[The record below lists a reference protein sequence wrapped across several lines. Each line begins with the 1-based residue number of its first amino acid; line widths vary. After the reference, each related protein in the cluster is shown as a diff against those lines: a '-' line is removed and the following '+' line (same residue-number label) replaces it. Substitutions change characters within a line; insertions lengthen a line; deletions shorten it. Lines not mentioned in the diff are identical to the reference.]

1 MANLDRIINAQ
12 ISLNTTGI
20 SSAGFSTLMIV
31 GPHANSLSRVLTI
44 TDVDELMDMGFTSTD
59 AIYQAASDAF
69 AQTPR
74 PSVVK
79 IGRFQCDTVKVKM
92 PMAVVEGAE
101 YGVSVQRL
109 DGNGNLIEIKAIYIA
124 QSSDT
129 VDKVMTE
136 LSNKIDELDTAPKFY
151 AASVMEDE
159 LVVKST
165 DPKTSFVVI
174 PNGKLEVSSQE
185 PATNI
190 DVSSNM
196 AMICDADNDFYGIC
210 YVDRTEDAVLAMAE
224 WTEAHIK
231 LYGVTVTAPGAKNA
245 EITNDIGSK
254 LQAANY
260 YRTHWWYHEKDNEYP
275 EAGIAARCFAID
287 PGGETWAN
295 KKLSSITVDNLN
307 ETEYNAIKAKNGNT
321 FEKFRNVTITQN
333 GKVAAGEWIDVIQ
346 FRDWLVETIQT
357 EEFSMLINRD
367 KLPFLDSG
375 IGLVESTL
383 NAVLVLGQKRG
394 GIAENELDDD
404 NNVILGF
411 KISVPKAA
419 NISANVKAQR
429 VLRDV
434 QFTAR
439 LAGAIHAMEI
449 KGSLTYE
456 NIKSA

>member
-1 MANLDRIINAQ
+1 MANIDRIVNAQ

-31 GPHANSLSRVLTI
+31 GPHANSLSRVVTV
-44 TDVDELMDMGFTSTD
+44 TDVDELTDMGFAATD

-74 PSVVK
+74 PREVK

-92 PMAVVEGAE
+92 PSPIVEGAE
-101 YGVSVQRL
+101 YAVSVQRI
-109 DGNGNLIEIKAIYIA
+109 DDEGNLVELKATYIA
-124 QSSDT
+124 LASDT

-136 LSNKIDELDTAPKFY
+136 LANELDELDSTPKVY

-159 LVVKST
+159 LVIKST
-165 DPKTSFVVI
+165 DPKTSFSVV
-174 PNGKLEVSSQE
+174 PNGKLEVSAQE
-185 PATNI
+185 PASGI
-190 DVSSNM
+190 DLTENM
-196 AMICDADNDFYGIC
+196 TMICNADNDFYGIC

-224 WTEAHIK
+224 WTEAHTK
-231 LYGVTVTAPGAKNA
+231 LYGVAVSAAGAKNA

-260 YRTHWWYHEKDNEYP
+260 FRTYWYYHAHTNEYP
-275 EAGIAARCFAID
+275 EAAVAARCFAID

-295 KKLSSITVDNLN
+295 KKLASITTDNLT
-307 ETEYNAIKAKNGNT
+307 ETEYKAITAKNGNT

-333 GKVAAGEWIDVIQ
+333 GKTAAGEWIDVIR

-367 KLPFLDSG
+367 KLPFTDGG

-394 GIAENELDDD
+394 GIAPDELDEE
-404 NNVILGF
+404 NRVILGY

-419 NISANVKAQR
+419 SISANVKAQR

-434 QFTAR
+434 KFTAR

-449 KGSLTYE
+449 KGALTYE
-456 NIKSA
+456 NILAE